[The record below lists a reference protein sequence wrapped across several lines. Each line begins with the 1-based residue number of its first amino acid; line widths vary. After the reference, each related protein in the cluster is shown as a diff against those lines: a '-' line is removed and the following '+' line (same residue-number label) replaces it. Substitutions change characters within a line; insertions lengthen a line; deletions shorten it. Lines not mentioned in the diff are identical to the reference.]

1 VRRFFDRLAS
11 GWDDRV
17 EPDSPE
23 HLAALAGALDHLATP
38 PRRALDVGTGTGAAA
53 LAIARWYP
61 QARVVGVDIS
71 PRMIV
76 AAQAKVPEELSGRVE
91 FAVADAG
98 SLPFEDA
105 SFDLVTQISVP
116 AFFDEVTRVLAPGGY
131 VVVVSSL
138 GEATPFYTPER
149 VLKDGFARRGVE
161 EVATGRGGR
170 GTYFLGRR
178 DPAAGG

>member
-1 VRRFFDRLAS
+1 VRRFFDRLAG
-11 GWDDRV
+11 GWDERV

-23 HLAALAGALDHLATP
+23 HLAALAAALDHLESP
-38 PRRALDVGTGTGAAA
+38 PRRALDVGTGTGAGA

-61 QARVVGVDIS
+61 EAQVIGVDIS

-76 AAQAKVPEELSGRVE
+76 AAQAKVPEELAGRVD
-91 FAVADAG
+91 FSVADAG
-98 SLPFEDA
+98 SLDFEDE
-105 SFDLVTQISVP
+105 SFDLVAQISVP

-138 GEATPFYTPER
+138 GPATPFHTPER
-149 VLKDGFARRGVE
+149 VVRDGFARRGVA
-161 EVATGRGGR
+161 EVATGSGGR

-178 DPAAGG
+178 AQSGDS